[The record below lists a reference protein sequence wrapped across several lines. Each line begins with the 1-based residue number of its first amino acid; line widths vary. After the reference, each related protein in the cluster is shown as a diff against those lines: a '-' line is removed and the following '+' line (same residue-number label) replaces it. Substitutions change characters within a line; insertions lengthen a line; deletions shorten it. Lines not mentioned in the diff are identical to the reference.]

1 MFFGFLLLVSWL
13 YVVFMLIFLGFKFIE
28 LVSFVKGVVI
38 EVLLCI
44 KIGYMKVVDYFRYS
58 LFYVFYFFY
67 LFWFIDIL
75 VVKYVYVD

>member
-1 MFFGFLLLVSWL
+1 MDIVFFGFLLLVSWL

-58 LFYVFYFFY
+58 LFYGFFFNFF
-67 LFWFIDIL
+67 LVIL
-75 VVKYVYVD
+75 IY